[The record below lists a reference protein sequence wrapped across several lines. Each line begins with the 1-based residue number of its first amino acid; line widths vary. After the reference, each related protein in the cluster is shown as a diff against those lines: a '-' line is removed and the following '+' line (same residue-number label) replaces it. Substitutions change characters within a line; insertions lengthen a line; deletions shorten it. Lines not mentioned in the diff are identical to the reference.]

1 MTLVLVFLIVFLI
14 GPFLFKALIAVPPS
28 LRAIR
33 TLGAMVLATFLFAT
47 GLRYG
52 LLRYWS
58 DSPWLLGVIA
68 LTLWA
73 AWIGVIALVVQSLRR
88 ADPRPAMHRWSGVLG
103 AVGTTVPWFGLVL
116 ANLMRST

>member
-33 TLGAMVLATFLFAT
+33 ALAAMVLVTFLIALA
-47 GLRYG
+47 LRYG

-58 DSPWLLGVIA
+58 DSAWLLGVIA
-68 LTLWA
+68 LALWA
-73 AWIGVIALVVQSLRR
+73 AWIGAIALVVQALRR
-88 ADPRPAMHRWSGVLG
+88 ADPRPAMRRWSGVLG

>member
-14 GPFLFKALIAVPPS
+14 GPFLFKALITVPPS

-33 TLGAMVLATFLFAT
+33 TLGAVVLAAFLIVI

-52 LLRYWS
+52 LLRFWS
-58 DSPWLLGVIA
+58 DSLWLLGAVPLA
-68 LTLWA
+68 LWS
-73 AWIGVIALVVQSLRR
+73 AWIAVIALVVQALRR
-88 ADPRPAMHRWSGVLG
+88 ADPRPAMRRWSGVLG

>member
-33 TLGAMVLATFLFAT
+33 ALGAVVLAAFLTAI

-52 LLRYWS
+52 LLRFWS
-58 DSPWLLGVIA
+58 DSLWLLGAVA
-68 LTLWA
+68 LALWS
-73 AWIGVIALVVQSLRR
+73 AWIAVIALVVQALRR
-88 ADPRPAMHRWSGVLG
+88 ADPRPAMRRWSGVLG

>member
-14 GPFLFKALIAVPPS
+14 SPFLFKALIAMPPS

-33 TLGAMVLATFLFAT
+33 TLGAVVLAAFLTAI

-52 LLRYWS
+52 LLRFWS
-58 DSPWLLGVIA
+58 DSLWLLGAVA
-68 LTLWA
+68 LALWS
-73 AWIGVIALVVQSLRR
+73 AWIAVIALVVQALRR
-88 ADPRPAMHRWSGVLG
+88 ADPRPAMRRWSGVLG

-116 ANLMRST
+116 ANFMRST

>member
-33 TLGAMVLATFLFAT
+33 ALAAMVLATFLIALA
-47 GLRYG
+47 LRYG
-52 LLRYWS
+52 LLRYWG
-58 DSPWLLGVIA
+58 DSAWLLGASA
-68 LTLWA
+68 LALWA

-88 ADPRPAMHRWSGVLG
+88 ADPRPAMRRWSGVLG

>member
-28 LRAIR
+28 RRAIR
-33 TLGAMVLATFLFAT
+33 VVGAVVLAAFLTAI

-52 LLRYWS
+52 LLRFWS
-58 DSPWLLGVIA
+58 DSLWLLGAVA
-68 LTLWA
+68 LALWS
-73 AWIGVIALVVQSLRR
+73 AWIAVIALVVQALRR
-88 ADPRPAMHRWSGVLG
+88 ADPRPAMRRWSGVLG

>member
-1 MTLVLVFLIVFLI
+1 MVLVFLIVFLI

-33 TLGAMVLATFLFAT
+33 VLGAVVLAAFLTAI

-52 LLRYWS
+52 LLRFWS
-58 DSPWLLGVIA
+58 DSLWLLGAVA
-68 LTLWA
+68 LALWS
-73 AWIGVIALVVQSLRR
+73 AWIAVIALVVQALRC
-88 ADPRPAMHRWSGVLG
+88 ADPRPAMRRWSGVLG

>member
-33 TLGAMVLATFLFAT
+33 ALGAVVLAAFLTAI

-52 LLRYWS
+52 LLRYWN
-58 DSPWLLGVIA
+58 DSLWLLGAVALALWSAWIAVIA
-68 LTLWA
+68 P
-73 AWIGVIALVVQSLRR
+73 VVQALRS
-88 ADPRPAMHRWSGVLG
+88 ADPRPAMRGWSGVLG

-116 ANLMRST
+116 SNLMRST

>member
-14 GPFLFKALIAVPPS
+14 GPFLFKALIAMPPS

-33 TLGAMVLATFLFAT
+33 ALGAVVLAAFLIAI

-52 LLRYWS
+52 LLRFWS
-58 DSPWLLGVIA
+58 DSLWLLGAVA
-68 LTLWA
+68 LTLWS
-73 AWIGVIALVVQSLRR
+73 AWIAVIALVVQALRR
-88 ADPRPAMHRWSGVLG
+88 ADPRPAVHRWSGVLG

>member
-1 MTLVLVFLIVFLI
+1 MTLVLAFLFVFLI

-33 TLGAMVLATFLFAT
+33 ALTAMVLATFLIALA
-47 GLRYG
+47 LRYG
-52 LLRYWS
+52 LTRYWN
-58 DSPWLLGVIA
+58 DSAWLLGAIA
-68 LTLWA
+68 LALWA
-73 AWIGVIALVVQSLRR
+73 AWIGVIALVVQALRR
-88 ADPRPAMHRWSGVLG
+88 ADPRPAMRRWSGVLG